1 MRMNLHGT
9 NSSLLR
15 AVRALVTGGPGRPQW
30 TAPAGQPSLVVE
42 LFESEP
48 WASLTFR
55 GMRHCIEFRIDG
67 PEDAVR
73 QARARLAER
82 LREPELSVPGHF
94 VADAALFDTGCG
106 VDADGTMSLCLRLQT
121 LTIEE

>member
-15 AVRALVTGGPGRPQW
+15 AVRALVTGGPGLPQW
-30 TAPAGQPSLVVE
+30 VAGQPSLVVE

-55 GMRHCIEFRIDG
+55 GMRHQIESRIDG
-67 PEDAVR
+67 PEASVR
-73 QARARLAER
+73 QARARLVDR
-82 LREPELSVPGHF
+82 LQEPELSVPGHF
-94 VADAALFDTGCG
+94 VADAALSDTGCD